1 MNPPH
6 RGHQATWGGFYSRNG
21 QTCSS
26 LTGRTSGLPHQLVP
40 VEASMKYY
48 RALRAAGV
56 PVEMHLFGHG
66 RHGSGLG
73 LGDPSLDLW
82 PTLLES
88 WLRSR
93 GVLTPETSAPA
104 TAPAA

>member
-1 MNPPH
+1 
-6 RGHQATWGGFYSRNG
+6 
-21 QTCSS
+21 
-26 LTGRTSGLPHQLVP
+26 
-40 VEASMKYY
+40 
-48 RALRAAGV
+48 RAAGV

-93 GVLTPETSAPA
+93 GLLTRDASV
-104 TAPAA
+104 AAAH